1 MKIESQKHI
10 EQSIN
15 RLKEDLSEIKAVI
28 EGLDEKTLNQL
39 EGPKKW
45 SILQT
50 LQHLT
55 LANTIYVKNIDKAFE
70 KYDQGNA
77 DIYQSHWKGDWF
89 TRMISP
95 KEEGV
100 IKNKMKTV
108 GSMAPKEQLDAEK
121 TISEFFELHEKFI
134 DQMNESRNYN
144 LNKVKVTTGFGPL
157 VKLRLGDVFN
167 FLIGHIERHI
177 IQMKRIKAAVT

>member
-10 EQSIN
+10 EQSVN
-15 RLKEDLSEIKAVI
+15 SLKEDLSEIKALI

-50 LQHLT
+50 MEHLT

-70 KYDQGNA
+70 KYVQGSA
-77 DIYQSHWKGDWF
+77 EIYQSHWKGDWF

-95 KEEGV
+95 KEDGE

-108 GSMAPKEQLDAEK
+108 GSMAPEEQLDAEK
-121 TISEFFELHEKFI
+121 TINEFFELHEKFI